1 MAGKIIA
8 DTLEHSTA
16 GSIATNYVVDGLSKA
31 MGFVNPAGS
40 TYKSGSLNISSVTD
54 NGASGKVFSFT
65 SNFSTQPNCSIGES
79 NVGLMAHGGGAF
91 NFSSGGSSSGITLQ
105 YYNASSYVD
114 TYASL
119 LAAGDLA

>member
-31 MGFVNPAGS
+31 MGFVDASGS
-40 TYKSGSLNISSVTD
+40 TYKAGSLNISSVTD

-65 SNFSTQPNCSIGES
+65 STFSTEPNCSIGQV
-79 NVGLMAHGGGAF
+79 NVGHMGNGGGAF
-91 NFSSGGSSSGITLQ
+91 NYSSGGSSSGITLQ
-105 YYNASSYVD
+105 YYNASSYID

-119 LAAGDLA
+119 LAAGDLT